1 MSASTREFASTV
13 LDIAR
18 TKGVMIA
25 TAESCTGGLIAAA
38 LTDIA
43 GSSDVI
49 DRGFIKG
56 YISEEYNKLVLS
68 RKDPFPKILP
78 RMFA

>member
-1 MSASTREFASTV
+1 MQAIGAGASFDKDRVHCVVA
-13 LDIAR
+13 
-18 TKGVMIA
+18 
-25 TAESCTGGLIAAA
+25 GL
-38 LTDIA
+38 
-43 GSSDVI
+43 I

-78 RMFA
+78 RMFM